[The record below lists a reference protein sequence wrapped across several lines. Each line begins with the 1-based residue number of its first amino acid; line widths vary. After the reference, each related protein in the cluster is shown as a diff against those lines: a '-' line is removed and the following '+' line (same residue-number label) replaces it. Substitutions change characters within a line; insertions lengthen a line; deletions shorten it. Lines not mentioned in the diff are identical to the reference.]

1 MPTLVI
7 DACAMIAYLEDEN
20 GADVVEGI
28 LTDPTNTCVAHVVNL
43 GELYTY
49 YLKNF
54 TEADALEA
62 VRLMIDDAAVAKQRG
77 EITSTISNPATG
89 RFYSIALADCFALA
103 LAQRVGGP
111 VVTSDDE
118 FTFIRD
124 SGRCPVIFFRP
135 PGTPSY

>member
-1 MPTLVI
+1 M
-7 DACAMIAYLEDEN
+7 
-20 GADVVEGI
+20 VEGI

-62 VRLMIDDAAVAKQRG
+62 VRLMIDDAAVRPKDDLDTAFWIAVAKQRG
-77 EITSTISNPATG
+77 EITSAISNPATG
-89 RFYSIALADCFALA
+89 RFYSIALADCFALG